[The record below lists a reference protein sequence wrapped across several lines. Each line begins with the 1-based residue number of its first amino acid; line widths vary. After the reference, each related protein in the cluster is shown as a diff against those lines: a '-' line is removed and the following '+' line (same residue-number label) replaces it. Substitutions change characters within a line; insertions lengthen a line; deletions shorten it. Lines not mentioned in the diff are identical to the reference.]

1 MPKIK
6 IFISSVQSEFAYER
20 SELYE
25 YILSDALLGR
35 YFEPFLFEML
45 PATDLNVSTVYLRE
59 VEQSAIYIGLF
70 GVKYGFEDSEGVSPT
85 EREFNHASLH
95 NKTRF
100 VFVSNHLPSERHE
113 KERTFVTKVESTLVR
128 KLFCSTEIGR
138 AHV

>member
-59 VEQSAIYIGLF
+59 VEQSAIYWGL
-70 GVKYGFEDSEGVSPT
+70 
-85 EREFNHASLH
+85 
-95 NKTRF
+95 
-100 VFVSNHLPSERHE
+100 
-113 KERTFVTKVESTLVR
+113 
-128 KLFCSTEIGR
+128 
-138 AHV
+138 